1 MKKNESKISTM
12 KKCAVLLASA
22 MLLATGCG
30 KEDEKTIGGSVQNM
44 EPVDLTSGAG
54 EGGASEDG
62 EAAGEGQQ
70 DGGAQE
76 GQQDSGQ
83 GGAASGAGY
92 QFTAKGATIEM
103 DADAAPILEQLGE
116 PVSYFEA
123 ASCAFEGLD
132 KTYTYNGF
140 ELDTYPTGDKD
151 YVSAVVLKDDSV
163 ATQEGICIGDSR
175 DKVLQ
180 AYPDGGTEECGMII
194 YRKGGMKLVFILKEE
209 EVASIEYRSTVLE

>member
-1 MKKNESKISTM
+1 MKKKESKISTM

-30 KEDEKTIGGSVQNM
+30 KEDEKTIDGSVQNM
-44 EPVDLTSGAG
+44 EPVDITSGAD
-54 EGGASEDG
+54 ETGAPGDG
-62 EAAGEGQQ
+62 EAAG
-70 DGGAQE
+70 E

-92 QFTAKGATIEM
+92 QFTAKGVTIEM
-103 DADAAPILEQLGE
+103 DADAAPVLEQLGE

-151 YVSAVVLKDDSV
+151 YISMVVLKDDSV
-163 ATQEGICIGDSR
+163 ATPEGIAIGDTLE
-175 DKVLQ
+175 KLTQ
-180 AYPDGGTEECGMII
+180 AYPEGSKQGDNMLVCE
-194 YRKGGMKLVFILKEE
+194 KGGMKLCFILQGD
-209 EVASIEYRSTVLE
+209 EVKSIEYRSTVLE

>member
-1 MKKNESKISTM
+1 MKKKESKISTM
-12 KKCAVLLASA
+12 KKCAVLLAAA

-30 KEDEKTIGGSVQNM
+30 KEDEKTIDGSVQNM
-44 EPVDLTSGAG
+44 EPVDITSGAG
-54 EGGASEDG
+54 ETGAPGDG

-70 DGGAQE
+70 DGGTQE

-92 QFTAKGATIEM
+92 QFTAKGVTIEM
-103 DADAAPILEQLGE
+103 DADAAPVLEQLGE

-151 YVSAVVLKDDSV
+151 YISMVVLKDDSV